1 MQKILFL
8 CIIIFSFFSKL
19 NSQGFNWGLKGGF
32 GFSYYGINNSEFT
45 DPKGTPYSVEDGGPV
60 VSIQL
65 GVSSIV
71 NMNNSIIYFGPEFYY
86 VKGGGKLEFT
96 DLGVMINGGEK
107 TTITQTDHLF
117 ELAVPIGVKLGLFK
131 IFTGPTFSYRISTN
145 GAASDYLDNIFY
157 NGLGETNDQSLY
169 MGIIAGLGYSI
180 DENSIINIRC
190 GFPLLGNEFTIENN
204 SYRNN
209 LSFNLLS
216 LDFVYI
222 FEQ

>member
-1 MQKILFL
+1 MQKILIL

-45 DPKGTPYSVEDGGPV
+45 DPKGNPYSVEDGGPV

-65 GVSSIV
+65 GVSNIL

-96 DLGVMINGGEK
+96 DLSVKINGGEK
-107 TTITQTDHLF
+107 TTITQIDHLF
-117 ELAVPIGVKLGLFK
+117 ELAVPIGIKFGLFK

-145 GAASDYLDNIFY
+145 GAASDYLDNIFN

-169 MGIIAGLGYSI
+169 MGIVAGFGYSMNN
-180 DENSIINIRC
+180 NSIINIRYS
-190 GFPLLGNEFTIENN
+190 FPILGNELTIENN
-204 SYRNN
+204 TYMNN
-209 LSFNLLS
+209 LAFS
-216 LDFVYI
+216 LVNIDLVYI